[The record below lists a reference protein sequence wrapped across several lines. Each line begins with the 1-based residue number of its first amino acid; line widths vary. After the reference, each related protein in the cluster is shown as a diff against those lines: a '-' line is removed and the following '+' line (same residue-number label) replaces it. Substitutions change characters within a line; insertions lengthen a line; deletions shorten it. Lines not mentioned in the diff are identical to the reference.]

1 MRIGDV
7 IESALWITGDE
18 PQTLRRQ
25 YERDVNNAI
34 ASLCEE
40 NGFEHG
46 PVKFIEKHPDDDRVP
61 DVPEHVQGSRV
72 RLLVAEAE
80 IVGKR
85 PLSSAGSF
93 VANLEKK
100 DLVRLRAITRRK
112 WAERHQHALTDQQC
126 DECIEEL
133 GPEAALDTL
142 RSLH

>member
-1 MRIGDV
+1 M
-7 IESALWITGDE
+7 WITGDE
-18 PQTLRRQ
+18 PQMLRRQ

-34 ASLCEE
+34 ASLCQE

-46 PVKFIEKHPDDDRVP
+46 PVTFIEKRPGDDRVP
-61 DVPEHVQGSRV
+61 DVPEHIQGSRV
-72 RLLVAEAE
+72 RLLVAETE

-100 DLVRLRAITRRK
+100 DLERLRAITRRK
-112 WAERHQHALTDQQC
+112 WAELHLVVLTDKQC

-133 GPEAALDTL
+133 GTEAALDTL

>member
-1 MRIGDV
+1 MRIGNT
-7 IESALWITGDE
+7 IESAIWITGDE
-18 PQTLRRQ
+18 PLTLRKQ
-25 YERDVNNAI
+25 YERDVSNAI
-34 ASLCEE
+34 AHLCEE

-46 PVKFIEKHPDDDRVP
+46 PVKFIEKRPGNDRVP
-61 DVPEHVQGSRV
+61 DVPEHIQGSRV

-85 PLSSAGSF
+85 PLSSTGSF

-100 DLVRLRAITRRK
+100 DLDRLRAITRRK
-112 WAERHQHALTDQQC
+112 WAEHHRMALTDEQC
-126 DECIEEL
+126 DEYIEEL

>member
-1 MRIGDV
+1 MKIGDM
-7 IESALWITGDE
+7 IESAMWITGDE

-34 ASLCEE
+34 TSLCEE
-40 NGFEHG
+40 NGLEHG
-46 PVKFIEKHPDDDRVP
+46 PVKFIEKHPSDDRVP

-72 RLLVAEAE
+72 RLLVAETE

-100 DLVRLRAITRRK
+100 DLNRLRAITRRK
-112 WAERHQHALTDQQC
+112 WAERHWIVLTDEQC